1 MMALR
6 RITTIFACLTCLYIG
21 APEPVSANTLVADL
35 SLEEVAITTDFN
47 GESLLLFGAVNN
59 AHDDD
64 IIVEFKGPVLKI
76 SSRKKEQLSGIW
88 VNRQTVNWRNAPSF
102 YHLFSTRPLDDI
114 LSADNQNALSIGY
127 RNLGLRPKM
136 AQLPD
141 DRLNHWIE
149 ALNRNMVERGLWDQH
164 DGGVTINRGVLFR
177 APVSLPANIL
187 PGDYDVRVLHI
198 RGGQL
203 IAEDRTSI
211 QVAKRGAGAFIYRV
225 AHEYS
230 VFYGLFAIAFA
241 VAAGWLAAAAF
252 RKT

>member
-21 APEPVSANTLVADL
+21 VPDPVSANTLVADL

-76 SSRKKEQLSGIW
+76 ASRKKEQVSGIW

-102 YHLFSTRPLDDI
+102 YHLFSTRPLDEI
-114 LSADNQNALSIGY
+114 LSADSQNALSIGY

>member
-1 MMALR
+1 MRAAR
-6 RITTIFACLTCLYIG
+6 RTAIIFASLTCLYIG
-21 APEPVSANTLVADL
+21 WLGPASANTLVADL

-47 GESLLLFGAVNN
+47 GESLLLFGAVDNG
-59 AHDDD
+59 HDDD

-76 SSRKKEQLSGIW
+76 ASRKKEQVSGIW

-102 YHLFSTRPLDDI
+102 YHLFSTRPIDDI
-114 LSADNQNALSIGY
+114 LSADRQSALSIGY
-127 RNLGLRPKM
+127 RNLGLRPNM
-136 AQLPD
+136 AEPPKDGLGQ
-141 DRLNHWIE
+141 WIE

-177 APVSLPANIL
+177 APVTLPANIL

-225 AHEYS
+225 AHDYS

>member
-21 APEPVSANTLVADL
+21 VPDPVSANTLVADL

-47 GESLLLFGAVNN
+47 GESLLLFGAVDN

-76 SSRKKEQLSGIW
+76 ASRKKEQVSGIW

-114 LSADNQNALSIGY
+114 LSADSQNALSIGY

-136 AQLPD
+136 TQLPD

>member
-1 MMALR
+1 MISKTLLASLFTSLTLLWIATLAPAL
-6 RITTIFACLTCLYIG
+6 
-21 APEPVSANTLVADL
+21 ANTLVADL

-47 GESLLLFGAVNN
+47 GESLLLFGAVDD
-59 AHDDD
+59 AQEDD
-64 IIVEFKGPVLKI
+64 IIVEFRGPTLNI
-76 SSRKKEQLSGIW
+76 ASRKKEQISGIW

-102 YHLFSTRPLDDI
+102 YHLFSTRAIGDF
-114 LSADNQNALSIGY
+114 LSPEQQRELAIGY
-127 RNLGLRPKM
+127 RNLGLQPQT
-136 AQLPD
+136 ASLPAGG
-141 DRLNHWIE
+141 LNNWIE
-149 ALNRNMVERGLWDQH
+149 ALNRNMMERGLWFQH
-164 DGGVTINRGVLFR
+164 DSGVTINRGVLFR

-225 AHEYS
+225 AHDYS

-241 VAAGWLAAAAF
+241 VLAGWVAAVAF

>member
-6 RITTIFACLTCLYIG
+6 RIKTIFACLTCLYIG
-21 APEPVSANTLVADL
+21 APDPVSANTLVADL

-47 GESLLLFGAVNN
+47 GESLLLFGAVDN

-76 SSRKKEQLSGIW
+76 ASRKKEQVSGIW

-114 LSADNQNALSIGY
+114 LSSDSQNALSIGY

-211 QVAKRGAGAFIYRV
+211 QVAKRGAGAFIYRI

-230 VFYGLFAIAFA
+230 VFYGLCAIAFA

>member
-1 MMALR
+1 MISKMRLSSLFASL
-6 RITTIFACLTCLYIG
+6 IFLWTASFV
-21 APEPVSANTLVADL
+21 PVSANTLVADL

-47 GESLLLFGAVNN
+47 GESLLLFGAVDN
-59 AHDDD
+59 AYEDD
-64 IIVEFKGPVLKI
+64 IIVEFKGPDLKI
-76 SSRKKEQLSGIW
+76 ASRKKEQISGIW

-102 YHLFSTRPLDDI
+102 YHLFSTRAIDDF
-114 LSADNQNALSIGY
+114 LSPEQQRELAIGY
-127 RNLGLRPKM
+127 RNLGLRP
-136 AQLPD
+136 QNSSLPAEG
-141 DRLNHWIE
+141 LNKWIE
-149 ALNRNMVERGLWDQH
+149 ALNRNMVERGLWFQH

-187 PGDYDVRVLHI
+187 PGDYDIRVLHI
-198 RGGQL
+198 KGGKL

-211 QVAKRGAGAFIYRV
+211 QVAKRGVGAFIYQA

-241 VAAGWLAAAAF
+241 VLAGWAAAAAF